1 MMTDIRSDNVNDE
14 HRVVPARREN
24 LGFDSAGSSLGGR
37 AGAEP
42 SHEPETA
49 AMTDFANRWR

>member
-37 AGAEP
+37 AGV
-42 SHEPETA
+42 
-49 AMTDFANRWR
+49 